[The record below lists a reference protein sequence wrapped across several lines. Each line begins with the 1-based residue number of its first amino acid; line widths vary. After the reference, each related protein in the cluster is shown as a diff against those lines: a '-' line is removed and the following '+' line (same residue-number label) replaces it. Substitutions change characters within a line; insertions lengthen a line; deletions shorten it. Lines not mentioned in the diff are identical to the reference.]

1 MALQL
6 DGGNTIIGTEFIKLL
21 ATGSSNLAT
30 EQYVNTAVANG
41 GVGGGTGT
49 TDLTN
54 YYNKTET
61 DALLN
66 NKYNKS
72 ETDTLLNNKY
82 NKAETDT
89 LLDTKLNINNPQ
101 DIEGTMRL
109 GYINGTSKIILNAVS
124 SDKSFYVNGDAQVLG
139 NHLVASLDSS
149 GYIKGS
155 NIQSNTFNALNLND
169 ILFQSNNDTYIQYDV
184 SATKIVASKLIQCG
198 GNLKTQEID
207 TIAPLDLIIK
217 RNNVSMIELQD
228 NLTVLN
234 TKTQCENFIVCDNF
248 ESKNSSTIINH
259 IMNES
264 TGEMKFYVGSPVVP
278 DTTTNLIMTL
288 KNGIVE
294 FNKPTNLDL
303 SGDISNCLKLTGETD
318 QQVAGTVAVNGA
330 KNGSN
335 VLTVNGASYFSN
347 NLECVNNI
355 LCDYVESKNA
365 STIMN
370 YVMNESTGEIKFYV
384 GSPTVPDATTN
395 LVMTLQNNLITF
407 HKPTSPDIGG
417 GGVDDSNLVK
427 YTGQALQTIEGDVVI
442 GGGSQFSTYDLTVN
456 GISYFNAAIEFPL
469 GGAINLGTGK
479 GYIRS
484 INLGSGNTGYDYCIF
499 GGGGLHRFYVGGSP
513 FPQYLRFQLSS
524 TQAYF
529 NVDVVCHTE
538 LQTDVINTKNATDVD
553 LVFKRGDVEYM
564 KFEGTLQA
572 VELIKGAKSNTY
584 DSIGNADVSFRRNT
598 IDFMYLRN
606 GNVEV
611 NTGVSLVAESGK
623 FDVIDSATPTNVVFK
638 RGGVNFFTL
647 DGTNNIIDVS
657 TGRALSS
664 QYIYGDFFIHRNS
677 GADMVFQGSNTT
689 DDGSVEY
696 MRYRKADEDVN
707 FSKDIYVNQDKKAYF
722 HKETGKN
729 SYIFNENTAGVNHFK
744 LINEDPNGDIRFY
757 ANNSIRFF
765 ITPSKVSVPAPYT
778 LEGDLVDTS
787 DFTKKYD
794 IKSIEHSFTDIVK
807 QIEPKTF
814 KMEDE
819 KEIGITKNHLGFIA
833 DEIMEAIPPEWE
845 NIVMTDNEGIKK
857 LSYIK
862 LSGILWGVCR
872 EQQTKIEH
880 LEACM
885 FEMMEEIKELKVK
898 GKAKAKAKS
907 KPKDN

>member
-1 MALQL
+1 MVSL
-6 DGGNTIIGTEFIKLL
+6 DGHTSFIGTEFIKLL
-21 ATGSSNLAT
+21 NTGSSNLAT
-30 EQYVNTAVANG
+30 EEFVNTAVANG

-139 NHLVASLDSS
+139 NHLVTSLDSS

-169 ILFQSNNDTYIQYDV
+169 IFFQSNNDTYLHYDV

-217 RNNVSMIELQD
+217 RNDVSMIELQD

-248 ESKNSSTIINH
+248 ESRNTSTIINH

-303 SGDISNCLKLTGETD
+303 SGDTSNCLKLTGETD

-355 LCDYVESKNA
+355 LCDYIESKNA
-365 STIMN
+365 STVMN

-417 GGVDDSNLVK
+417 GGVDDTNLVK
-427 YTGQALQTIEGDVVI
+427 YTGETLQTIEGDVVI

-513 FPQYLRFQLSS
+513 FPQYLRYQLSS

-572 VELIKGAKSNTY
+572 VELTKGAKSNTY

-647 DGTNNIIDVS
+647 DGAKNIIDVS

-707 FSKDIYVNQDKKAYF
+707 FSKDVYINQGRKLYI
-722 HKETGKN
+722 HKETGKD
-729 SYIFNENTAGVNHFK
+729 SYIDSVNIASVNHTTFRNDD
-744 LINEDPNGDIRFY
+744 INGELRFRTNGSTKFY
-757 ANNSIRFF
+757 VRANDMSMSANLTSGAN
-765 ITPSKVSVPAPYT
+765 ITCVALT
-778 LEGDLVDTS
+778 ETS
-787 DFTKKYD
+787 DKNLKEDIKTITTKCSNIVKKIKVKKYTM
-794 IKSIEHSFTDIVK
+794 KN
-807 QIEPKTF
+807 
-814 KMEDE
+814 DE
-819 KEIGITKNHLGFIA
+819 KKRTNIGFVAQEVKS
-833 DEIMEAIPPEWE
+833 AIPKEFE
-845 NIVMTDNEGIKK
+845 NIVNEDNEYMSLNYGR
-857 LSYIK
+857 LTVV
-862 LSGILWGVCR
+862 LWKSC
-872 EQQTKIEH
+872 Q
-880 LEACM
+880 
-885 FEMMEEIKELKVK
+885 EMMNKMDKMEEEIKELK
-898 GKAKAKAKS
+898 S
-907 KPKDN
+907 KIKT

>member
-1 MALQL
+1 MVSL
-6 DGGNTIIGTEFIKLL
+6 DGGNTIIGTEFIKRL

-30 EQYVNTAVANG
+30 ESYVNTAIING
-41 GVGGGTGT
+41 GGGGTGT

-72 ETDTLLNNKY
+72 ETDALLLNNKY
-82 NKAETDT
+82 NKSETDT
-89 LLDTKLNINNPQ
+89 LLNDKLNINNPQ
-101 DIEGTMRL
+101 DMSGTLRL
-109 GYINGTSKIILNAVS
+109 GHIDGLSKIILNGVAS
-124 SDKSFYVNGDAQVLG
+124 SRDFYVNGDGEVNG

-155 NIQSNTFNALNLND
+155 NIQSNTFNALNTND
-169 ILFQSNNDTYIQYDV
+169 ILFQSNNDTYLQYDV
-184 SATKIVASKLIQCG
+184 SATKLVASKLIQCG

-207 TIAPLDLIIK
+207 TIAPLDLVIK
-217 RNNVSMIELQD
+217 RNGVDYI
-228 NLTVLN
+228 
-234 TKTQCENFIVCDNF
+234 
-248 ESKNSSTIINH
+248 
-259 IMNES
+259 
-264 TGEMKFYVGSPVVP
+264 
-278 DTTTNLIMTL
+278 TL
-288 KNGIVE
+288 ADGQIQ
-294 FNKPTNLDL
+294 FNQPTNLAITPDL
-303 SGDISNCLKLTGETD
+303 SNCVKLTGEASQTIAGNVVVGGTLNTNTLNSNGNSDIVLQRNGVEYMKLEGTLQAVEMTKGVKSNTYDSIGNADVNFRRNTTD
-318 QQVAGTVAVNGA
+318 FFYLRNNTLDLNTGISLSTDGA
-330 KNGSN
+330 
-335 VLTVNGASYFSN
+335 TVNEIS
-347 NLECVNNI
+347 
-355 LCDYVESKNA
+355 SKTA
-365 STIMN
+365 
-370 YVMNESTGEIKFYV
+370 
-384 GSPTVPDATTN
+384 TN
-395 LVMTLQNNLITF
+395 LVIQRA
-407 HKPTSPDIGG
+407 
-417 GGVDDSNLVK
+417 GVDYITLTDGQIQFNQPTNLATGGDTSNCVK
-427 YTGQALQTIEGDVVI
+427 YTGETLQTIEGDLVI
-442 GGGSQFSTYDLTVN
+442 GGGAQFGSFDLTVN
-456 GISYFNAAIEFPL
+456 GTSYFLSGIELVL
-469 GGAINLGTGK
+469 GGSIALGTGK

-484 INLGSGNTGYDYCIF
+484 INLGGGNTGYDYCIF
-499 GGGGLHRFYVGGSP
+499 GAGGLHRFYVGGSP
-513 FPQYLRFQLSS
+513 FPQHLKYQLSN

-564 KFEGTLQA
+564 KFEGTQQA
-572 VELIKGAKSNTY
+572 VELTKGAKSNAY

-598 IDFMYLRN
+598 IDFMYFRN

-611 NTGVSLVAESGK
+611 NTGISLVAESGK

-647 DGTNNIIDVS
+647 DGTKNIIDVS

-664 QYIYGDFFIHRNS
+664 QYIYGDYFIHRNV

-707 FSKDIYVNQDKKAYF
+707 FSKDVYINQGRKLYI
-722 HKETGKN
+722 HKETGKD

-744 LINEDPNGDIRFY
+744 FINEDPNGDIRFY
-757 ANNSIRFF
+757 ANNSIRLFV
-765 ITPSKVSVPAPYT
+765 TPSKVSVPAPYT

-787 DFTKKYD
+787 DFTKKID
-794 IKSIEHSFTDIVK
+794 IKSIEHNFTDIVK

-880 LEACM
+880 LETRL
-885 FEMMEEIKELKVK
+885 FEVENFIKDFVK
-898 GKAKAKAKS
+898 PKAKAKS
-907 KPKDN
+907 KSKT

>member
-1 MALQL
+1 M
-6 DGGNTIIGTEFIKLL
+6 
-21 ATGSSNLAT
+21 
-30 EQYVNTAVANG
+30 
-41 GVGGGTGT
+41 
-49 TDLTN
+49 
-54 YYNKTET
+54 
-61 DALLN
+61 
-66 NKYNKS
+66 
-72 ETDTLLNNKY
+72 
-82 NKAETDT
+82 
-89 LLDTKLNINNPQ
+89 LDTKLNVNNPQ
-101 DIEGTMRL
+101 NMEGTL
-109 GYINGTSKIILNAVS
+109 NIGSVGGTSKIIINAVS
-124 SDKSFYVNGDAQVLG
+124 SSKDFYVNGDAQVLG

-155 NIQSNTFNALNLND
+155 NIQSNTFNALNTND
-169 ILFQSNNDTYIQYDV
+169 ILFQSNSDTYIQYDV
-184 SATKIVASKLIQCG
+184 SETKIVASYLIQCG

-217 RNNVSMIELQD
+217 RNNVSMIELQK

-234 TKTQCENFIVCDNF
+234 TKTQCENFIVCDHF
-248 ESKNSSTIINH
+248 ESKNASTIINH

-318 QQVAGTVAVNGA
+318 QQVAGTVAINGA

-335 VLTVNGASYFSN
+335 ILTVNGASYFSN
-347 NLECVNNI
+347 NIECVNNI

-365 STIMN
+365 STVMN

-417 GGVDDSNLVK
+417 GGVDDTNLVK
-427 YTGQALQTIEGDVVI
+427 YTGQAVQTIEGDLVI
-442 GGGSQFSTYDLTVN
+442 GGGAQFSTYDLTVN
-456 GISYFNAAIEFPL
+456 GVTYFNATIEFPL

-484 INLGSGNTGYDYCIF
+484 INIGSGNAAYDYCIF
-499 GGGGLHRFYVGGSP
+499 GSAGVHRFYIGGSP
-513 FPQYLRFQLSS
+513 FPQHLKYQLSS

-572 VELIKGAKSNTY
+572 VELTKGAKSNTY

-598 IDFMYLRN
+598 VDFMYFRN

-611 NTGVSLVAESGK
+611 NTGISLLAESGK
-623 FDVIDSATPTNVVFK
+623 FDLIDSATPTNVVFK

-647 DGTNNIIDVS
+647 DGTKNIIDVS

-664 QYIYGDFFIHRNS
+664 QYIYGDYFIHK
-677 GADMVFQGSNTT
+677 MLV
-689 DDGSVEY
+689 
-696 MRYRKADEDVN
+696 
-707 FSKDIYVNQDKKAYF
+707 
-722 HKETGKN
+722 
-729 SYIFNENTAGVNHFK
+729 
-744 LINEDPNGDIRFY
+744 LI
-757 ANNSIRFF
+757 
-765 ITPSKVSVPAPYT
+765 
-778 LEGDLVDTS
+778 
-787 DFTKKYD
+787 
-794 IKSIEHSFTDIVK
+794 
-807 QIEPKTF
+807 
-814 KMEDE
+814 
-819 KEIGITKNHLGFIA
+819 
-833 DEIMEAIPPEWE
+833 
-845 NIVMTDNEGIKK
+845 
-857 LSYIK
+857 
-862 LSGILWGVCR
+862 
-872 EQQTKIEH
+872 
-880 LEACM
+880 
-885 FEMMEEIKELKVK
+885 
-898 GKAKAKAKS
+898 
-907 KPKDN
+907 